1 MAPWVLAGM
10 FLCLSAADFVEEKKG
25 CWGFFLSW
33 ELFKGARNSSKYSFD
48 TLIVYKG
55 FPLCNQLP
63 RILKEC
69 KVSISKRSQYIDIFN
84 SERQGIHE
92 SL

>member
-1 MAPWVLAGM
+1 MAPWVLAGL
-10 FLCLSAADFVEEKKG
+10 FLCLSAADFVEEKMG
-25 CWGFFLSW
+25 CWGCFFSW
-33 ELFKGARNSSKYSFD
+33 ELFQGARNSCKHSFN
-48 TLIVYKG
+48 TPITYEG

-63 RILKEC
+63 RILKDC
-69 KVSISKRSQYIDIFN
+69 MASTSRCSQYIDIFN